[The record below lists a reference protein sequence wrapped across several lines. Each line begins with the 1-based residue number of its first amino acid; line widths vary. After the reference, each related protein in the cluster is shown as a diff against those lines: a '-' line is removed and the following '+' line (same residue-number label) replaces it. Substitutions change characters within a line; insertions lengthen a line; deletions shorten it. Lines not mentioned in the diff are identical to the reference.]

1 MKEVDATGRLPL
13 SASLDPAL
21 LNDVSI
27 IAAPPGTR
35 SPRASPRTRSASPIR
50 AGLGVCSPSFI
61 PKRSPSPLRQSTMLD
76 LKSST
81 SSTTPALAQPR
92 RSPRA
97 EFQAP
102 TPRLPGSSHR
112 PRAASKEGRGRATA
126 TTPQPARKALP
137 VKKVLK
143 HSVSVGVLPST
154 SQARAR
160 STEAQGRGFMAAT
173 QSSRTRVA
181 GAPRGAAQLVLVCLV
196 NGRQEPFGF
205 SATRPHVQ
213 GGFFDWS
220 SLNLAMF
227 KSLYKIPYSNFFS
240 KILLLGPDLGV
251 TSRGRHPV
259 QDVVPTFTFLITF
272 VINTNP

>member
-21 LNDVSI
+21 LHDVSI

-61 PKRSPSPLRQSTMLD
+61 PKRSPSP
-76 LKSST
+76 
-81 SSTTPALAQPR
+81 
-92 RSPRA
+92 
-97 EFQAP
+97 
-102 TPRLPGSSHR
+102 R
-112 PRAASKEGRGRATA
+112 PRATSKEGRGRATA

-154 SQARAR
+154 SQARPR

-181 GAPRGAAQLVLVCLV
+181 GVPRGAGQVKENPEGGKGRAGAIASSVSNRLDKLKKQISGTNVLKPA
-196 NGRQEPFGF
+196 N
-205 SATRPHVQ
+205 
-213 GGFFDWS
+213 
-220 SLNLAMF
+220 
-227 KSLYKIPYSNFFS
+227 KS
-240 KILLLGPDLGV
+240 
-251 TSRGRHPV
+251 
-259 QDVVPTFTFLITF
+259 
-272 VINTNP
+272 

>member
-1 MKEVDATGRLPL
+1 VLSTRLDTGLGLDSPQPKPRPALTVVLPTINSTFAVEIDEPMEVDATGRLPL

-97 EFQAP
+97 EFLAP

-112 PRAASKEGRGRATA
+112 PRATSKEGRGRATA

-154 SQARAR
+154 SQARPR

-181 GAPRGAAQLVLVCLV
+181 GVPRGAGQVKENPEGGKGRAGAIASSVSNRLDKLKKQISGTNVLKPA
-196 NGRQEPFGF
+196 N
-205 SATRPHVQ
+205 
-213 GGFFDWS
+213 
-220 SLNLAMF
+220 
-227 KSLYKIPYSNFFS
+227 KS
-240 KILLLGPDLGV
+240 
-251 TSRGRHPV
+251 
-259 QDVVPTFTFLITF
+259 
-272 VINTNP
+272 